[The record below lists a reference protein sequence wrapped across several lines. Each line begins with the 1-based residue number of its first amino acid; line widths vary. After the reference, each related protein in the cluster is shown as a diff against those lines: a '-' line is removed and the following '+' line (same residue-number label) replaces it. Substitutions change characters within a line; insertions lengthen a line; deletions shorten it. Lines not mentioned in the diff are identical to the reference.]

1 MKDRTQMA
9 NDEIRYDDMTIWDMR
24 KTEAKK
30 HIKSED
36 LFVIFTLQK
45 KIDRSLAQRFMSKVM

>member
-1 MKDRTQMA
+1 MMKYDDMRYDM
-9 NDEIRYDDMTIWDMR
+9 RYDDMR
-24 KTEAKK
+24 KIEAKK